1 MKRHSTPEDR
11 ALFAY
16 AIRARAA
23 YADRPRDDRADR
35 YRPQTVAD
43 LLRQRMVAR

>member
-1 MKRHSTPEDR
+1 MRRHSTPEDR

-23 YADRPRDDRADR
+23 YANRPHDDRLPA
-35 YRPQTVAD
+35 VASQNVTSV
-43 LLRQRMVAR
+43 LRQVTR